1 VLGKLFGRSKKS
13 FDELMDEFYK
23 ASQDYV
29 SHRMDETALLETQL
43 RILKKAA
50 RIAKDDKQ
58 KLVVNACLLE
68 LKGLKEAIQSDVVR
82 D

>member
-1 VLGKLFGRSKKS
+1 MLGKLFGRSKKS